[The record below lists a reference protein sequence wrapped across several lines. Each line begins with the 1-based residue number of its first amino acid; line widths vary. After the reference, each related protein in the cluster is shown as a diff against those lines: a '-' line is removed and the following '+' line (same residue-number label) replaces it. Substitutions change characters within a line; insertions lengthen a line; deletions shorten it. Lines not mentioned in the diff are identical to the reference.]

1 MAKATTEIKTTE
13 AKKADKP
20 ARKSVLLGARST
32 EKSAILQNKSNIF
45 VFNVSR
51 DATKKAIVACL
62 KAEHKVTPLKIRLA
76 AVHAKPTMYR
86 GRPGTK
92 SAGKKAYIYL
102 KKGDTI
108 AI

>member
-1 MAKATTEIKTTE
+1 MAKKE
-13 AKKADKP
+13 AQAVNTKEKI
-20 ARKSVLLGARST
+20 ARKSVLLSPRMT

-45 VFNVSR
+45 VFNVAK
-51 DATKKAIVACL
+51 DATKKAILACL
-62 KAEHKVTPLKIRLA
+62 KTEYKVTPLKIRLA
-76 AVHAKPTMYR
+76 AVHAKPTFYR

-92 SAGKKAYIYL
+92 KAGKKAYVYL